1 MGLLKVT
8 GIINISQFWPDGQS
22 DADTTKVLV
31 DVDQNAFSY
40 KENASSP
47 FKTTHAFEEAT
58 VIGRV
63 RKKVIDK
70 KNRITVRLQGIDAP
84 ELHYTATPLK
94 TSQTKKLPVEKR
106 EQLKKLNK
114 KYRQHLGE
122 TATINLRNLLKQNN
136 EDKIAC
142 SVRTIVKKPNEV
154 FDTYGRFVGDIIVDV
169 LGNTI
174 NINRW
179 LVQEGW
185 ALPTF
190 YDSMSHKEIQL
201 LLSDTKKGKT
211 KKRISEHHQKKF
223 GKFDFS
229 LIYEKKPSSVIDID
243 TVPFIMT
250 NDLGPLIMPKL
261 FRRQCTWAVRSK
273 AKIIEMNFLKYLD
286 EAATKSDSDKFF
298 LRKEFLEKG
307 EKGSKS
313 HKFTDYIKNMTFGKN
328 PEDLI
333 FKEDGTEL
341 VGANDQP
348 ISKWWK

>member
-114 KYRQHLGE
+114 KY
-122 TATINLRNLLKQNN
+122 
-136 EDKIAC
+136 
-142 SVRTIVKKPNEV
+142 
-154 FDTYGRFVGDIIVDV
+154 
-169 LGNTI
+169 
-174 NINRW
+174 
-179 LVQEGW
+179 
-185 ALPTF
+185 
-190 YDSMSHKEIQL
+190 
-201 LLSDTKKGKT
+201 
-211 KKRISEHHQKKF
+211 
-223 GKFDFS
+223 
-229 LIYEKKPSSVIDID
+229 
-243 TVPFIMT
+243 
-250 NDLGPLIMPKL
+250 
-261 FRRQCTWAVRSK
+261 
-273 AKIIEMNFLKYLD
+273 
-286 EAATKSDSDKFF
+286 
-298 LRKEFLEKG
+298 
-307 EKGSKS
+307 
-313 HKFTDYIKNMTFGKN
+313 
-328 PEDLI
+328 
-333 FKEDGTEL
+333 
-341 VGANDQP
+341 
-348 ISKWWK
+348 